1 MGQRLPVE
9 IGTQSSTADELLP
22 KELSPL
28 PCLAAPLLE
37 QVDPHR
43 VGFILILANGLILDV
58 EDWIDDWNDVPIIQY
73 SSIRTN
79 ISVYPPPVVAIHVEE
94 K

>member
-1 MGQRLPVE
+1 
-9 IGTQSSTADELLP
+9 
-22 KELSPL
+22 
-28 PCLAAPLLE
+28 
-37 QVDPHR
+37 
-43 VGFILILANGLILDV
+43 LANGLILDV

-94 K
+94 KSAVQKIIGYVVGMTKG